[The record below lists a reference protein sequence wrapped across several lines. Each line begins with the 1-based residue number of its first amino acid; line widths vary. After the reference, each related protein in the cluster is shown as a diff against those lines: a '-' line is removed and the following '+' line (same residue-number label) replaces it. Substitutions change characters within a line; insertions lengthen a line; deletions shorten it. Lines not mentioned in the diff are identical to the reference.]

1 MNLLDEVYSEWYPH
15 RAEDKDVSEGSF
27 FGKFMRFVSPTSDQS
42 VGVGDVAH
50 FHSLLCARLK
60 DMEGHISPEPPV
72 DPCAVKP
79 VNSSNDERVQKMA
92 EYKLRETFDK
102 VFVVLDDT
110 AWQQRGV
117 LLVWA
122 SESDA
127 ERHNCSVSTN
137 QDENGNGDGDGQE
150 VQTRRDWSDVG
161 NDDIKVPNT
170 EMCMFRCPLK
180 RAMQIVVS
188 TDPQRAG
195 RRREW
200 NEMLEE
206 MLGEGEMD
214 SEGNCI

>member
-1 MNLLDEVYSEWYPH
+1 MALLDEVYREWYPH
-15 RAEDKDVSEGSF
+15 RAEDKDVSEGNF
-27 FGKFMRFVSPTSDQS
+27 FGKFMRFLSPTSDRRL
-42 VGVGDVAH
+42 GVGDVAH
-50 FHSLLCARLK
+50 FHSLLCGRLK

-79 VNSSNDERVQKMA
+79 VNSSTDEVVQRTA

-102 VFVVLDDT
+102 VFIILDNP

-127 ERHNCSVSTN
+127 ERHNCFVSTN
-137 QDENGNGDGDGQE
+137 NDESGNGDGVGQE
-150 VQTRRDWSDVG
+150 VQIRRELSGDG
-161 NDDIKVPNT
+161 NNDTKVPDA

-206 MLGEGEMD
+206 MLGEG
-214 SEGNCI
+214 

>member
-1 MNLLDEVYSEWYPH
+1 MALLDEVYREWYSH

-27 FGKFMRFVSPTSDQS
+27 FGKFMRFVSPTSDKS

-50 FHSLLCARLK
+50 FHSLLCGRLK
-60 DMEGHISPEPPV
+60 DMGEHISGEAPV

-79 VNSSNDERVQKMA
+79 ANSSNEEIVQKVA
-92 EYKLRETFDK
+92 EHKLRETFDK
-102 VFVVLDDT
+102 VFIVIDDT

-127 ERHNCSVSTN
+127 ERHNCSVSAN

-150 VQTRRDWSDVG
+150 VPIRREWSDGG
-161 NDDIKVPNT
+161 NDDTKVLDA

-188 TDPQRAG
+188 VDPQRES

-206 MLGEGEMD
+206 MLGEG
-214 SEGNCI
+214 